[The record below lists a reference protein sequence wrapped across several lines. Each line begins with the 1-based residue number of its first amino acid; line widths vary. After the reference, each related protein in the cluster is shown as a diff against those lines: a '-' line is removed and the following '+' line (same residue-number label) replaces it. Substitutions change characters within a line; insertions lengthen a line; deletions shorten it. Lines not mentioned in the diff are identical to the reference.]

1 VSPTGELKAPK
12 QIGDSLRKTLA
23 AIPKPTSEEIEQ
35 RDKQR
40 AEEELAYKCRQRA
53 GHWHDLI
60 NERGKRYDECRL
72 STYEITN
79 PKQQEVVDKLT
90 SYCKNMAGQ
99 VREGRGIVLF
109 GPAGTG
115 KDHLMM
121 ALARVAIINDLG
133 VGWENG
139 MDFFATVRDSFGRDD
154 GETEAELIRYLT
166 RPEILI
172 LSDPL
177 PPAGKLTEFQTN
189 VLFRAIDYRYSR
201 CQPTWVTLN
210 CSGRKE
216 ADERM
221 GCQNMDRLIH
231 GSLKLFCDWESYRD

>member
-1 VSPTGELKAPK
+1 MIARGPRTLKRTCDR
-12 QIGDSLRKTLA
+12 ILA
-23 AIPKPTSEEIEQ
+23 KIEAQPKPTPEEIEQ
-35 RDKQR
+35 RRKQR
-40 AEEELAYKCRQRA
+40 AAEEENLVLSQRA
-53 GHWHDLI
+53 MHWNDLI
-60 NERGKRYDECRL
+60 AERGKRYNDCRL
-72 STYEITN
+72 SNFVVTN
-79 PKQQEVVDKLT
+79 EKQKQVVDELRT
-90 SYCKNMAGQ
+90 YCESMRDNVEA
-99 VREGRGIVLF
+99 GRGIVLF

-115 KDHLMM
+115 KDHFMM
-121 ALARVAIINDLG
+121 ALARVAICNDIG
-133 VGWENG
+133 VSWENG

-166 RPEILI
+166 KPEILI

-201 CQPTWVTLN
+201 CQPMWVTLN
-210 CSGRKE
+210 CTGRKE

-221 GCQNMDRLIH
+221 GAQNMDRLIH